1 MVEIGLLS
9 RSPLAAVLQPGHYG
23 QPGQD
28 GLVVQE
34 RTGLHIVNLA
44 ARRGQG
50 GALAVAVQRSWG
62 LELPTTPRRAGD
74 GRLAFLWS
82 GGAQWLAIAE
92 GTGDLELS
100 LKDRLGSLASLTD
113 QSDGR
118 SVLRLSGSRTR
129 ETLAKGLAID
139 LHPRAFTPGDTA
151 LTLAGHI
158 GVQIGNWTTRQ
169 AMRSPSHAA
178 TRARSSAGCFP
189 PAKSLGSRCC
199 LLGEGSPA

>member
-158 GVQIGNWTTRQ
+158 GVQIWQLDDT
-169 AMRSPSHAA
+169 PSYEIAV
-178 TRARSSAGCFP
+178 ARGYAGSLIGWLLPAGEEFGITVLP
-189 PAKSLGSRCC
+189 PG
-199 LLGEGSPA
+199 

>member
-1 MVEIGLLS
+1 VVEIGLLS

-62 LELPTTPRRAGD
+62 LELP
-74 GRLAFLWS
+74 
-82 GGAQWLAIAE
+82 
-92 GTGDLELS
+92 TGDLELS

-158 GVQIGNWTTRQ
+158 GVQIWQLDDT
-169 AMRSPSHAA
+169 PSYEIAV
-178 TRARSSAGCFP
+178 ARGYAGSLIGWLLPAGEEFGITVLP
-189 PAKSLGSRCC
+189 PG
-199 LLGEGSPA
+199 